1 MESTVM
7 LTREER
13 AEIREALMSFVKK
26 VCDKPEELPPEAI
39 EVLPAVANV
48 LMDYYGRF

>member
-26 VCDKPEELPPEAI
+26 VCDKPEELPPDAI
-39 EVLPAVANV
+39 RALPAIAE
-48 LMDYYGRF
+48 LLLAKYW

>member
-39 EVLPAVANV
+39 EVLPAIAE
-48 LMDYYGRF
+48 LLLAKYW